1 MKTLPI
7 NSIKQEYANLSSN
20 QKEILL
26 IRESAR
32 QNANSL
38 MLDFMNHIPEP
49 KDELGQYVK
58 GIVDRHMFIK
68 KYYNKI
74 HESMKLRR
82 FRVED

>member
-7 NSIKQEYANLSSN
+7 NPIRQEYANLSKK

-32 QNANSL
+32 QTANSL
-38 MLDFMNHIPEP
+38 MHDFMNHIPEP

-58 GIVDRHMFIK
+58 GIVDRHRFIK
-68 KYYNKI
+68 NFYKGI
-74 HESMKLRR
+74 HERMKLRKIG
-82 FRVED
+82 FEN